1 MDILII
7 DDHDLFS
14 SGLIELL
21 SSVDET
27 LLVKACSS
35 FSAAEKLLKND
46 LPNLI
51 LLDLDLGG
59 ECGIDLSLQIRGDYP
74 SIKVAILSGNEDVD
88 VMRQCVENGV
98 VGYITKASP
107 PEVFLKATEL
117 LLKDGSYFPSHL
129 MPYLL
134 SNASTAPDEILLKT
148 SKEETLTP
156 RQNEVLSFLKM
167 GKSNKVIAHEMG
179 ISEGTVKLH
188 VSTILNKL
196 GVSNRSEAIAKTNV

>member
-7 DDHDLFS
+7 DDHALFS

-21 SSVDET
+21 SSVDKT
-27 LLVKACSS
+27 LAIGACSN
-35 FSAAEKLLKND
+35 FSDAINTLENND
-46 LPNLI
+46 PILV

-59 ECGIDLSLQIRGDYP
+59 DCGIKLSKVIGSSYP
-74 SIKVAILSGNEDVD
+74 GVKVAILSGNEDVD